1 MSRGGLNM
9 KKAIFFDIDGTLIDC
24 MNGHTDL
31 TDNVKKAI
39 RRLQQEGHYAFIA
52 TGRPY
57 AFLSEAILSFGFDG
71 YILTNGAQVMI
82 ENETIY
88 KEALDP
94 AFVKDATAEFE
105 QRQIQYMLQ
114 SDRYSYMKDECKEY
128 YQFFDS
134 IGVSRNYLVSDYHL
148 EEIQTQKIELL
159 CPNDEAMDYCLSLV
173 EQNPEYDY
181 VHSINERMFELY
193 SKKNTKATGILTALK
208 HLGIPVEQS
217 YAFGDGKND
226 IEMLSTVGCGI
237 AMGNASD
244 EVKSYA
250 HQVTDSVLEDGVATG
265 IEKYILI

>member
-24 MNGHTDL
+24 INGHIDL
-31 TDNVKKAI
+31 SHQVKQAI

-82 ENETIY
+82 GNETIY
-88 KEALDP
+88 KEPLDP
-94 AFVKDATAEFE
+94 TFVKNATAEFE

-114 SDRYSYMKDECKEY
+114 SDRYSYMKDEYKEY
-128 YQFFDS
+128 YQFFDN
-134 IGVSRNYLVSDYHL
+134 IGVSRNYLVSDYQL
-148 EEIQTQKIELL
+148 EDVQTQKIELL
-159 CPNDEAMDYCLSLV
+159 CPNDEAMEYCLSLV

-181 VHSINERMFELY
+181 VQSISERMFELY

-226 IEMLSTVGCGI
+226 IEMLSIVGCGI

>member
-24 MNGHTDL
+24 INGHIDL
-31 TDNVKKAI
+31 SHQVKQAI

-82 ENETIY
+82 GNETIY

-94 AFVKDATAEFE
+94 TFVKAATVEFE

-114 SDRYSYMKDECKEY
+114 SDRYSYMKDEYKEY

-134 IGVSRNYLVSDYHL
+134 IGVSRNYLVSDYQL
-148 EEIQTQKIELL
+148 EDVQTQKIELL

-181 VHSINERMFELY
+181 VHSISERMFELY

-250 HQVTDSVLEDGVATG
+250 HQVTDSVLEDGVASG

>member
-24 MNGHTDL
+24 INGHIDL
-31 TDNVKKAI
+31 SHQVKQAI

-82 ENETIY
+82 GNETIY
-88 KEALDP
+88 KEPLDP
-94 AFVKDATAEFE
+94 TFVKNATAEFE

-114 SDRYSYMKDECKEY
+114 SDRYSYMKDEYKEY
-128 YQFFDS
+128 YQFFDN
-134 IGVSRNYLVSDYHL
+134 IGVSRNYLVSDYQL
-148 EEIQTQKIELL
+148 EDVQTQKIELL
-159 CPNDEAMDYCLSLV
+159 CPNDEAMEYCLSLV

-181 VHSINERMFELY
+181 VHSISERMFELY

-226 IEMLSTVGCGI
+226 IEMLSIVGCGI